1 MAENGDTLS
10 LEYNTCFK
18 KIFSL
23 FYISKQ
29 QNIHLWSFF
38 VLYFLN
44 ILVENGDWFKS
55 KQYFTKKSSQLR
67 NIFVNFK
74 QRNLKKH
81 LKVRETLFEKFKENW
96 KTLLANLDIKN
107 RFDNRRFWKTVE
119 SLFSDKLMHKE
130 IINLIKK
137 KRIRKTRQQM
147 IKMLP
152 MLLASI
158 LVILYLY
165 LFQVKNYQFQITP
178 SSASIY
184 FQKVTKGSVE
194 TTVNNF
200 KDHPSVKLIT
210 NIFNRQKNL
219 FSF

>member
-10 LEYNTCFK
+10 LEYTTCFK

-81 LKVRETLFEKFKENW
+81 LKVRETLLEKFKENW

-137 KRIRKTRQQM
+137 KKNTKNTSANDKDAADAFSKYFGNIVSVSVPSQKLS
-147 IKMLP
+147 ISNHS
-152 MLLASI
+152 LLS
-158 LVILYLY
+158 
-165 LFQVKNYQFQITP
+165 F
-178 SSASIY
+178 
-184 FQKVTKGSVE
+184 
-194 TTVNNF
+194 
-200 KDHPSVKLIT
+200 
-210 NIFNRQKNL
+210 NIFSKGYKGFCRDHSK
-219 FSF
+219 